1 MEYSK
6 GNINEFKEEILNMLN
21 LNYKYGVRKKNII
34 SQQGKKN
41 NLKKIGIKI
50 LLFFFFIFIIINFSL
65 KNEYYFFNYN
75 SNININ
81 YLALINEENLNML
94 SFEDIS
100 KMQGINYLKRCL
112 ISLNKTKQYSNFN
125 FNFNIFKIP
134 KISVIIPV
142 YNCQKSIELSLTSV
156 LNQNMNDFEII
167 LVNDNSHDNS
177 SKIINEMKIYDN
189 RIRLINNHKN
199 MGTLYSRCIG
209 VLNSKGK
216 YIFMLDNDDVFL
228 KKDIFESIYNIA
240 EKDNYDIVEFKAFTI
255 PNYQPDIKDIRHNYF
270 NFHHNNLILHQ
281 PELSVFPISRNFI
294 YLPNDFSLWGKCI
307 KKKLYQSSIITLGKK
322 RFSIFNCWTEDVS
335 MIFIIFSLANSYIFV
350 NIYGIFHLLSRI
362 TYTFILNKEH
372 KMFAEIYLLDIMI
385 DFLKENKKY
394 KKLAVLKAYDIF
406 NKIRVYKLSEI
417 NKNYLKMILQKIIDC
432 KYISQNDKIKVKGK
446 FSQFFR

>member
-1 MEYSK
+1 M
-6 GNINEFKEEILNMLN
+6 
-21 LNYKYGVRKKNII
+21 
-34 SQQGKKN
+34 
-41 NLKKIGIKI
+41 
-50 LLFFFFIFIIINFSL
+50 
-65 KNEYYFFNYN
+65 
-75 SNININ
+75 
-81 YLALINEENLNML
+81 
-94 SFEDIS
+94 
-100 KMQGINYLKRCL
+100 
-112 ISLNKTKQYSNFN
+112 
-125 FNFNIFKIP
+125 IFKIP

-142 YNCQKSIELSLTSV
+142 YNCQRSIELSLTSV
-156 LNQNMNDFEII
+156 LNQNMTDFEII
-167 LVNDNSHDNS
+167 LINDNSHDNS

-216 YIFMLDNDDVFL
+216 YIFMLDNDDIFL
-228 KKDIFESIYNIA
+228 KKDIFETIYNIA
-240 EKDNYDIVEFKAFTI
+240 EKGSYDIVEFKAFTI

-281 PELSVFPISRNFI
+281 PELSVFPISRNFV
-294 YLPNDFSLWGKCI
+294 YLPNDFSIWGKCI
-307 KKKLYQSSIITLGKK
+307 KKKLYHNSINTLGIK

-335 MIFIIFSLANSYIFV
+335 MIFIIFNLANSYIFV

-406 NKIRVYKLSEI
+406 NKIRVYKLNEV